1 MLKGVLRRSQKALA
15 VSLRDTGVETW
26 ESHNYRALL
35 AQGAWFGLIDGGI
48 FTYLPVFLA
57 RLGASAS
64 VIGLL
69 TSGPSLVGIVSYIPG
84 GIYAERQ
91 ANLVKLVAVTSF
103 ISRLAYPLI
112 ALLPFFLA
120 PSAIPLTV
128 AVLWS
133 LAAIPSGIWLP
144 AWIAVIQKAVS
155 AERQARLN
163 GTRWALLSAVS
174 AVAITS
180 FGYML
185 DRVPFPQGYQIVFL
199 ISFAGALLTTYY
211 WMQVRVPAFV
221 PERNDPPGHT
231 DLSARA
237 RAFLRP
243 LVESQPFLRYNLAT
257 LLYRLA
263 LNMPV
268 ALFSIFWVEDL
279 RATDTWIGLRGSV
292 GYVALIVGYVF
303 WGRMANRLGH
313 RNMLLICGSLLGLYP
328 VCTALVPTMQWLL
341 PVAVLWGF
349 TIGAVD
355 IGLFDMLLAV
365 CPEGRQP
372 TFAATAN
379 MLISVVVFVAPFLGA
394 ALAEAVGVRAA
405 LLISGGLQVASAA
418 LFLLLPSREQEG
430 LGPLACRSEGR

>member
-1 MLKGVLRRSQKALA
+1 MLRRSYTALA
-15 VSLRDTGVETW
+15 VSFRPPDMATV

-35 AQGAWFGLIDGGI
+35 IQGAWFGLIDGGI

-57 RLGASAS
+57 RLGASAT

-69 TSGPSLVGIVSYIPG
+69 TAGPSLVGIVSYIPG

-91 ANLVKLVAVTSF
+91 ANLVRLVAVTSF

-120 PSAIPLTV
+120 PAAIPLAATI
-128 AVLWS
+128 LWS
-133 LAAIPSGIWLP
+133 LAAIPNGIWVP
-144 AWIAVIQKAVS
+144 AWTAVMQKAIS
-155 AERQARLN
+155 PQQRARLN

-185 DRVPFPQGYQIVFL
+185 DRVPFPRGYQIVFL
-199 ISFAGALLTTYY
+199 VSFAAALINIYY
-211 WMQVRVPAFV
+211 WMQVKIPPFV
-221 PERNDPPGHT
+221 PDRSNHSPHEG
-231 DLSARA
+231 LASRA
-237 RAFLRP
+237 RAFFRP
-243 LVESQPFLRYNLAT
+243 LLESRPFLRYNVAT

-268 ALFSIFWVEDL
+268 ALFSIFWVDDL
-279 RATDTWIGLRGSV
+279 QATDTWIGLRGTA
-292 GYVALIVGYVF
+292 GYVALIAGYAF
-303 WGRMANRLGH
+303 WGRVTNRLGH
-313 RNMLLICGSLLGLYP
+313 RNLLLICGSLLGLYP
-328 VCTALVPTMQWLL
+328 VLTALAPTMQWLL
-341 PVAVLWGF
+341 PVALVWGF
-349 TIGAVD
+349 TISAVD

-379 MLISVVVFVAPFLGA
+379 MLINVVVFVAPFLGA
-394 ALAEAVGVRAA
+394 TLAQVTNVRTA

-418 LFLLLPSREQEG
+418 LFLLLPTREQEG
-430 LGPLACRSEGR
+430 LEP